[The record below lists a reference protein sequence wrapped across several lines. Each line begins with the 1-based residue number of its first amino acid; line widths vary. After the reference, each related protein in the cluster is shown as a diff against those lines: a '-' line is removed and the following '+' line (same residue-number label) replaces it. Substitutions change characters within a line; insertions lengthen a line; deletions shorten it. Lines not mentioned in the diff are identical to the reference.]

1 MLENVKADI
10 ENAPV
15 VMRGDYPYIVLS
27 LTTGIPRIRPESLN
41 EAVDR
46 MIEISDFDC
55 DVILAPESMGVLY
68 GAPISL
74 RLGIPVMIVKK
85 KSFGIDKEVEVKAR
99 TGYASNT
106 FYLSCLKKGE
116 KVVIVD
122 DVISTGGTMRALVES
137 LRRMGV
143 IVTEIVCM
151 LDKSKDIAALQKE
164 FGVPIRT
171 VVKMDFVDGKPVVL
185 E

>member
-1 MLENVKADI
+1 MLEHVKEDI
-10 ENAPV
+10 RNSPV

-27 LTTGIPRIRPESLN
+27 LSTGIPRIRPESLK

-55 DVILAPESMGVLY
+55 DVILAPESMGILY

-74 RLGIPVMIVKK
+74 RIGKPVMMIKK
-85 KSFGIDKEVEVKAR
+85 KSFGIDDEVKVSSE
-99 TGYASNT
+99 TGYAKNT
-106 FYLSCLKKGE
+106 FYISCLRKGE
-116 KVVIVD
+116 KAVIVD
-122 DVISTGGTMRALVES
+122 DVISTGGTTRSLIKA

-143 IVTEIVCM
+143 TVTEVICM
-151 LDKSKDIAALQKE
+151 LDKTKDIKALEKE

-171 VVKMDFVDGKPVVL
+171 VVRMDFVDGRPHVI